1 MRQTRAFGWGAAAQG
16 SLHKPTFHS
25 NAGTEALG
33 GKKSQQV
40 LVSCTQKMSIKAP
53 TKFQVV

>member
-1 MRQTRAFGWGAAAQG
+1 MFGWGAAAQG

>member
-1 MRQTRAFGWGAAAQG
+1 MVPD
-16 SLHKPTFHS
+16 SLHIPTFHS

-40 LVSCTQKMSIKAP
+40 LINYTLEISINVSI
-53 TKFQVV
+53 KFQVV

>member
-1 MRQTRAFGWGAAAQG
+1 MVPYF
-16 SLHKPTFHS
+16 SHIPTFHS

-40 LVSCTQKMSIKAP
+40 LISYTLEMGINVSI
-53 TKFQVV
+53 KFQVVS